1 MIKCLQLKK
10 IITQISMTLGLIVI
24 WLNKRLIKI
33 KKIGT
38 IKLMINSIKIK
49 ETTESKTKKF
59 ILDKI
64 TKQKITFNLLLKLHR
79 KSIYH
84 NLKLLTYNN
93 SIIILKTYV
102 IL

>member
-1 MIKCLQLKK
+1 
-10 IITQISMTLGLIVI
+10 
-24 WLNKRLIKI
+24 
-33 KKIGT
+33 
-38 IKLMINSIKIK
+38 MINSIKIK

-93 SIIILKTYV
+93 SIIILKKNSQLIHLNYHGV
-102 IL
+102 HL